1 MRLWDQARQMGHY
14 AAKCMAADMT
24 GQLDDIQM
32 DFCFELFA
40 HVTKFFDYKVKPVLI
55 IIYNSFIPQINNF
68 LLSGKFGLKNIFIC

>member
-14 AAKCMAADMT
+14 AAKCMVADLE

-40 HVTKFFDYKVKPVLI
+40 HITKFFDFKVTILT
-55 IIYNSFIPQINNF
+55 
-68 LLSGKFGLKNIFIC
+68 LK

>member
-14 AAKCMAADMT
+14 AAKCMAADIA

-40 HVTKFFDYKVKPVLI
+40 HVTKFFDFKVISLLIHIQFMVENVLAAR
-55 IIYNSFIPQINNF
+55 
-68 LLSGKFGLKNIFIC
+68 